1 MALDRGRLANIDRR
15 LLAELHD
22 QEGWQP
28 VRIRVSSA
36 TWSTWKRYCDV
47 AGLSMGKAIVALIE
61 SELAT
66 VVDSELDSTLAVI
79 AERDRLLEER
89 EAELDRRERA
99 LVGREARFD
108 RRPTRREMER
118 MADQI
123 EPPDPRWTPRPTEQA
138 TLDIEMF
145 RGVGRNEACPCGSG
159 RKFKNCHWDQV
170 RHQG

>member
-15 LLAELHD
+15 LLAEMHND
-22 QEGWQP
+22 EEWQP

-66 VVDSELDSTLAVI
+66 VVDSELDSTMAVI
-79 AERDRLLEER
+79 AERDRRLDER
-89 EAELDRRERA
+89 EAELERRERA
-99 LVGREARFD
+99 LVGREARLD
-108 RRPTRREMER
+108 RRPTRREMEH

-123 EPPDPRWTPRPTEQA
+123 EPPDPGWTPLPAKPPT
-138 TLDIEMF
+138 LNIETF
-145 RGVGRNEACPCGSG
+145 RGVGRNETCPCGSD

>member
-22 QEGWQP
+22 EQEWQP

-61 SELAT
+61 SELAS
-66 VVDSELDSTLAVI
+66 VVDEDLHSMLAVI
-79 AERDRLLEER
+79 AERQRLLDDR
-89 EAELDRRERA
+89 EAELERRERE
-99 LVGREARFD
+99 LERRD
-108 RRPTRREMER
+108 QRSNRRPTRRKIEH

-123 EPPDPRWTPRPTEQA
+123 EPPDPGWAPLPTTVPA
-138 TLDIEMF
+138 L
-145 RGVGRNEACPCGSG
+145 GVEVFKGIGRNETCPCGSG
-159 RKFKNCHWDQV
+159 RKFKTCHWSEY
-170 RHQG
+170 RRRS